1 MFRERSLGA
10 VEREQRSIMDRKN
23 RMAQNETRFHDKQS
37 GVKAGRYPAR
47 IGQTRMGQAAATL
60 ALFAFSPILACAVSC
75 QTQAAMSGP
84 ERDVLITE
92 VAPLADA
99 VAKQNLDLLQ
109 ASLLP
114 AVVGDW
120 EGIRSAAQAA
130 KPLLQGGTIQL
141 RSGYLLDA
149 TDLKSAGDTQFF
161 CTNADNSVTVTVN
174 LRGLPPGRY
183 ALVIADYAGAPMAG
197 QLALILGQDATQ
209 GGKWKLGG
217 LFAREGALD
226 GHDGLWYWVRARAL
240 AKKDTSWSAWFT
252 YDAARALLLP
262 VDFVSTPNMEKL
274 NQEQLQL
281 KSPSDALPITLAGVG
296 TYTGIS
302 WKLTGAR
309 LDLGLHEPDL
319 ALTYEGTGLTDPVAA
334 KSEAVGVMAALLRL
348 QPTLRENFHGF
359 WAYAMKDGKQTFAI
373 EVAMKDV
380 PN

>member
-1 MFRERSLGA
+1 
-10 VEREQRSIMDRKN
+10 MDRKN

-149 TDLKSAGDTQFF
+149 TDLKTAGDTQFF

-348 QPTLRENFHGF
+348 QPTLRDNFHGF